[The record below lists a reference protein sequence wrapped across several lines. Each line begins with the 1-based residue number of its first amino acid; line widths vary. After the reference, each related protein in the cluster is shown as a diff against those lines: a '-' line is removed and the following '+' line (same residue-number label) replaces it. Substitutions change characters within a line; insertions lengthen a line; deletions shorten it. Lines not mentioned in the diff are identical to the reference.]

1 MTNSTV
7 QNQLLHDVQDRTTAM
22 RRWLDTDNNS
32 ETLMAHLHHEPVDTA
47 WLRTYQRLGRDL
59 MSAVGNAQEQLPRL
73 DDRPPVQC
81 ARTGRT
87 HA

>member
-7 QNQLLHDVQDRTTAM
+7 PEQLLHAVQNRTTEM

-32 ETLMAHLHHEPVDTA
+32 ETLMAHLQHEPVDAA

-59 MSAVGNAQEQLPRL
+59 MSAIGNAQEQLPQR
-73 DDRPPVQC
+73 R
-81 ARTGRT
+81 
-87 HA
+87 